1 MQNFAKILI
10 VVMLVCTSMPAS
22 HAQQRGW
29 AAQLAQNSTDMQMLA
44 KKGATIGPMTP
55 KLNKYKAAGR
65 GSSEYSCDAV
75 ACWCSGG
82 SDCLNLIDAK
92 GGQCKHFVCGN
103 DHGTPVCWCDL

>member
-1 MQNFAKILI
+1 MLKLAKILI
-10 VVMLVCTSMPAS
+10 AVVLVVASMPDAN
-22 HAQQRGW
+22 AQQRGR
-29 AAQLAQNSTDMQMLA
+29 ANLLAQNSTDMQMLA

-55 KLNKYKAAGR
+55 ALNKFKAAAG
-65 GSSEYSCDAV
+65 GSSKYQCDSV

-92 GGQCKHFVCGN
+92 GAQCKHFVCGN

>member
-1 MQNFAKILI
+1 MQNLAKVLI
-10 VVMLVCTSMPAS
+10 IIALTCAWMPS
-22 HAQQRGW
+22 SVAQQKTM
-29 AAQLAQNSTDMQMLA
+29 AAKSGDAMQMLA
-44 KKGATIGPMTP
+44 QKGATIGPMTP
-55 KLNKYKAAGR
+55 RLNKLKAAAGG
-65 GSSEYSCDAV
+65 GSSEYSCDSV